1 MRNTTYR
8 FEAGVAPRFDWLRA
22 EVGEVLESQEKV
34 QEQADDALRP
44 EIVRYDAGTSTQLDV
59 LNAQSYLAEA
69 HIMQIQALHDFIVA
83 LVRLQRALV
92 RDVPQPLAI

>member
-22 EVGEVLESQEKV
+22 ELGGVLESQEKV

-44 EIVRYDAGTSTQLDV
+44 VIARCDAGTSTHLDV
-59 LNAQSYLAEA
+59 LNAQTSLMEVRTT
-69 HIMQIQALHDFIVA
+69 QIEVLHVFRVA
-83 LVRLQRALV
+83 LVRFQSAIGQ
-92 RDVPQPLAI
+92 DVSQPQAI